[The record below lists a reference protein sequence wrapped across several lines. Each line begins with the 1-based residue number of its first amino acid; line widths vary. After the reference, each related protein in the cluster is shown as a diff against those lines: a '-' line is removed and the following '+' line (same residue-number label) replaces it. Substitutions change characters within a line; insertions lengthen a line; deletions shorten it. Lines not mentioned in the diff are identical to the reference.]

1 MALPVDRF
9 VTQEQNF
16 AGLYNYSNE
25 LEKKRIRSEQEREK
39 AIGKKAASDKYFTN
53 YLDPKDSF
61 TGTVVDPVNAK
72 LLSDALQQAYD
83 LSAKGATDNEIFMAI
98 TPLVNKVNDYTQKAK
113 QIQAQKKQA
122 MDLLGKQKG
131 IDPLKFSSEFDD
143 EVFMET
149 DPKTGLKK
157 MKDLSM
163 VDPSQ
168 NYADIVL
175 KNRDIYTPEGFD
187 EYVAKAGKNTSLED
201 VSVYGKDKSMR
212 RTKAEM
218 TAPSFMISDK
228 DERGAH
234 TDFVPKYEIA
244 TDGDNVVMGEFI
256 GQDGKKTKAPVRMVT
271 NEVFNDLPIS
281 AKAYLRQEVRR
292 LSKDK
297 GVELNSAQAEN
308 LARAL
313 AYDELKT
320 SGKQYSTLKEV
331 QVQKAAPAPRISVN
345 INSQKEPNKIDLTEY
360 PDSQDGG
367 KDITSLMQGVDV
379 VSLVTGKKYAAE
391 KIIFNPSTKKITITD
406 PVNNKP
412 ETMTLTTFLQNIKP
426 QNPAADIKWLKEG
439 LNNPITG
446 VKEDEPKSKTYT
458 VGGKTL
464 TEEQIKKGAAKYKM
478 SEAEYLKSIGAQ

>member
-9 VTQEQNF
+9 VTQEQDF

-25 LEKKRIRSEQEREK
+25 LERNRMRSEQERER
-39 AIGKKAASDKYFTN
+39 AIGRKAASDKYFTN

-131 IDPLKFSSEFDD
+131 VDPIKFSSEFDD

-168 NYADIVL
+168 NYVDLVL
-175 KNRDIYTPEGFD
+175 KNRDIYNPEGFD
-187 EYVAKAGKNTSLED
+187 EYVAKSGKNTSIED
-201 VSVYGKDKSMR
+201 VAVYGKDKSMR

-234 TDFVPKYEIA
+234 TDFVPKYQIA
-244 TDGDNVVMGEFI
+244 TDGDNVLMGEFFGKD
-256 GQDGKKTKAPVRMVT
+256 GQKTSAPIRMVT
-271 NEVFNDLPIS
+271 DDVFNDLPVS
-281 AKAYLRQEVRR
+281 AKAYLRQEVR
-292 LSKDK
+292 KIAKEK
-297 GVELNSAQAEN
+297 GVDLSSAQSEN
-308 LARAL
+308 FAKAL
-313 AYDELKT
+313 AYDELKN
-320 SGKQYSTLKEV
+320 SAKQYSTVKEIK
-331 QVQKAAPAPRISVN
+331 VQKDAPAINVN
-345 INSQKEPNKIDLTEY
+345 VNATKEPNKIDLREY
-360 PDSQDGG
+360 PDTGDGG
-367 KDITSLMQGVDV
+367 KDITSLMQGIDV
-379 VSLVTGKKYAAE
+379 VSLVTGKKFAAD
-391 KIIFNPSTKKITITD
+391 KIIFNPNTKKITFIES
-406 PVNNKP
+406 VNKKP

-439 LNNPITG
+439 LNNPVTG
-446 VKEDEPKSKTYT
+446 SMSVEPKPSGKNSQPSKKDPL
-458 VGGKTL
+458 GIL
-464 TEEQIKKGAAKYKM
+464 
-478 SEAEYLKSIGAQ
+478 